1 MKKMEKYFKGFLWI
15 MISALCLSFPI
26 TAHGKDKILIGTA
39 ISLSGPYSAG
49 AGITQ
54 VPNYKMWVE
63 EVNAKGGIYVK
74 EYGKKL
80 PVELI
85 IYDDKSTIGTAVK
98 LVEKLALED
107 KVDLILPPW
116 GTAMHFAI
124 GPVANKYGYPI
135 LGPTVSSEKLRE
147 IIHKIPYFFG
157 MLNMPREQGAALVDL
172 LAEVGVKKVA
182 LIYVA
187 DAYGIEWTSKT
198 APALGVKGID
208 VAILKS
214 YPLGAKDLSPLL
226 KTIKAANVDGLLC
239 MSYPEDTFLITR
251 QIKEI
256 DFNPKVFYLG
266 VGVAFPFYRDKLFGI
281 DTVEGI
287 MGAGAWNPRCPYP
300 GAKEYFDRH
309 VKRWNK
315 EPDRWASA
323 FTYASLQIIEQA
335 IGIVGSLDR
344 KKLRDAIA
352 TKTFPTVVGPVKFV
366 DGFNVQ
372 SPGEIG
378 QWQKGKFE
386 IVAAKEK
393 RTAEP
398 IFPKP
403 LWK

>member
-1 MKKMEKYFKGFLWI
+1 MKDMMKYSKLAVCI
-15 MISALCLSFPI
+15 MLSALFMAFPCN
-26 TAHGKDKILIGTA
+26 AYSKDKILIGTA
-39 ISLSGPYSAG
+39 ISLSGPYSVG
-49 AGITQ
+49 AAITQ
-54 VPNYKMWVE
+54 IPNYKMWAE

-107 KVDLILPPW
+107 KVDLLLPPW

-124 GPVANKYGYPI
+124 AHVANKYGYPI

-157 MLNMPREQGAALVDL
+157 MLNMPREQAAALVDL
-172 LAEVGVKKVA
+172 LAELGVKKVA
-182 LIYVA
+182 LIYIA

-198 APALGVKGID
+198 APALGVRGID

-251 QIKEI
+251 QTKEI

-309 VKRWNK
+309 IKRWNK

-323 FTYASLQIIEQA
+323 FTCSSLQVIEQA

-372 SPGEIG
+372 SPGEVG
-378 QWQKGKFE
+378 QWQEGKFE

-398 IFPKP
+398 VFPKP
-403 LWK
+403 SWK